1 MITFRIAK
9 TPQVADRASQHSRA
23 GLLAGALLF
32 ACTPLFGATPPAQT
46 CEQIRVEI
54 GVAPLA
60 DADLLR
66 KLALRKD
73 CGFTSRE
80 IYLAAYGD
88 RPLPPQEGREKYLK
102 RYHHIDDHI
111 DDD

>member
-9 TPQVADRASQHSRA
+9 TPQVADRAFRHSRT

-32 ACTPLFGATPPAQT
+32 ACAPLFGATPPAQT
-46 CEQIRVEI
+46 CEQIRAEI
-54 GVAPLA
+54 GVSPLA

-88 RPLPPQEGREKYLK
+88 RPLPPQEDRVKFLK
-102 RYHHIDDHI
+102 RYHLDNDWDDN
-111 DDD
+111 